1 MKQILLFAT
10 AMMAF
15 AITNNATV
23 WRVNNLPG
31 TDAHFTTLQAA
42 HDAANVLP
50 GDTLYLEA
58 SAGTYGNLT
67 ATKRLVVIGAGYFNA
82 ENPDTQANVAGS
94 VTGIITFNA
103 GSSGSMIIGCTTG
116 RLIVSTSNIVIERNW
131 ITPALSNNESILLS
145 GNVNNVI
152 IRQNFLLVATVAN
165 TTYVIRCTGTAN
177 NVFIANNYIKTP
189 IAHSAHRSLQLDAG
203 FSGEITNNVL
213 DGGNAFVGNA
223 LFKNNIMTTATFTAT
238 NTTLLHNLGNAT
250 QFGTENGNQSN
261 VNMANVF
268 VGVGSTDGK
277 WQLKEGSPA
286 IGAGVNGE
294 DCGMFGGSRPYVLSG
309 IPAIPSIYRLVL
321 DVDNVL
327 QHVGVDMDTKTN
339 E

>member
-15 AITNNATV
+15 AITAHATV

-42 HDAANVLP
+42 HDAAYVLP

-58 SAGTYGNLT
+58 SSGTYGNLT
-67 ATKRLVVIGAGYFNA
+67 ATKRLVIIGAGYFNA

-103 GSSGSMIIGCTTG
+103 GSGGSIVSGCTVDRITINISNL
-116 RLIVSTSNIVIERNW
+116 LIEKCRFAASIGNNTS
-131 ITPALSNNESILLS
+131 AILLS
-145 GNVNNVI
+145 GNSSNII
-152 IRQNFLLVATVAN
+152 IRQNFFEPDYISSSGYL
-165 TTYVIRCTGTAN
+165 IRSTGTAN
-177 NVFIANNYIKTP
+177 NVSISNNYFKTTSTTRR
-189 IAHSAHRSLQLDAG
+189 ILQLTSG
-203 FSGEITNNVL
+203 FAGEISNNIFDSGTVEIS
-213 DGGNAFVGNA
+213 NAIYQ
-223 LFKNNIMTTATFTAT
+223 NNIMTNSTFTAF
-238 NTTLLHNLGNAT
+238 NTSILNNLGNST

-261 VNMANVF
+261 VNMADVF